1 MITREHKAHVRHLV
15 RAGGKVRV
23 RVRGRVRRRRRAG
36 VGQPAACMS
45 RSSSDQPKA
54 VICCTVE
61 LPSSPAA
68 SALKSPGAIWI
79 LCSRSHSPYGALAAL
94 GLGLGSG
101 LGLANPDPNQP
112 FAVARLS
119 RVSRL
124 DLNVLADLA
133 GLEVHRDLQAGAEA
147 ALPQHVLV
155 LVRGCGLAV
164 RVRVR
169 G

>member
-1 MITREHKAHVRHLV
+1 MGRLGEALLEVVVGGARVLREHGERRVVAEGEERLLARVGHIRHLV

-23 RVRGRVRRRRRAG
+23 RVRGRVRLRRRAG

-79 LCSRSHSPYGALAAL
+79 LCSRSHSP
-94 GLGLGSG
+94 
-101 LGLANPDPNQP
+101 
-112 FAVARLS
+112 
-119 RVSRL
+119 
-124 DLNVLADLA
+124 
-133 GLEVHRDLQAGAEA
+133 
-147 ALPQHVLV
+147 
-155 LVRGCGLAV
+155 
-164 RVRVR
+164 
-169 G
+169 